1 MGNKLARTTQASPT
15 EYYLNDLPSE
25 FNLVLKEVI
34 GKSERFFKAILCVHD
49 EGLLLVKVYFKRGD
63 VLDLREHARK
73 LNEIREQFRN
83 VENSHVWP
91 FQRWHETDKAAY
103 LLRQYFFS
111 NLHERLSTRP
121 FLSTIQ
127 KKWLAFQLL
136 HAVKQSHDRGV
147 CHGDI
152 KCENVLVTSWNWIYL
167 TDFASFKPTYIPD
180 DNPADFSFF
189 FDTGGRRRCYLA
201 PERFYD
207 PKTES
212 PVSPGGALKPSMDM
226 FSLGCV
232 IAELFLEGQALFD
245 LSQLLGYRK
254 RLYDPLP
261 SLEKISDT
269 GIKNMILQMIHVVP
283 ESRLSCDDYLETWAY
298 DVFPSYF
305 SPALHNL
312 FSCLTRTM
320 DLESD
325 SRVALIQS
333 SFSEIRSL
341 MIRDAKDKSFSADCL
356 DKELRITSPSP
367 PLQRK
372 SRSSHA
378 QTQHDL
384 LTDINLLL
392 KDSKS
397 SIQHTKHQSD
407 SSVSDRFTCSY
418 RLKAAAVK
426 MAEVAP
432 KHDEEFKEEIRKSKV
447 PTHEGMVLIA
457 SALCACLRHVKLPFA
472 RRAAVQLLYNA
483 SVLCDDDARLQL
495 IVPFV
500 AALLSDS
507 AAIVRC
513 AALQTLCNVLS
524 MVQTFSPSDAKVFP
538 EYIFPLLS
546 MLPDDP
552 EESVRICYAD
562 CIHKIAGTAYRFLV
576 SQSSEGGSEELNEK
590 SRSAGFTTELAQL
603 RETIGRIIH
612 DLVMGQKQTPTIR
625 RALLEHIA
633 PLCEFFGKKQCNDF
647 LLPVLPAFLNDRDK
661 QLRALFFEQI
671 VHVCIFVGEVSSEA
685 YLLPYLEQ
693 ALSNVEEPVIV
704 NALECLAALCVYKLL
719 KKRVLLK
726 TVERAS
732 PLLCHPSQWVRRAA
746 ITLVAASGSNLSV
759 ADAHAYLIPLLLP
772 FLRREPLSISSEAA
786 LLACLKPP
794 VSRDVFQ
801 RVLSNVMLT
810 SNSTEAA
817 TERPKPRQRVPDATF
832 GHGRTP
838 MMKIPL
844 QRNVPDFEDGEKLKA
859 MEGYIR
865 NLSSTMHSWDLEN
878 PEKMDAS
885 ATGAG
890 FFSNFDVATDSIPLY
905 SRPPTD
911 RRLDNSGNEEWSR
924 IYRQPMDTLAYSQ
937 SDMMQKSMMQK
948 SIIAIPSKFT
958 GSIYGRT
965 PSHETSTEPAFD
977 AFNKFLKSSAGSD
990 SRWRP
995 RGVLVSHLHEHQR
1008 AVNQVAVSSDN
1019 SFFTS
1024 ASDDGTVKV
1033 WDCRRLERSTSFRSK
1048 LTYSFG
1054 QNERV
1059 LCLAML
1065 SPDQQ
1070 VAAASSAGEIRV
1082 LCVDY
1087 IAREGNVPERYSG
1100 ISNVRRTDAQEGSVL
1115 ALQAFGGMLLYST
1128 QKNGLHLWDFREQ
1141 RDAWLLKAK
1150 PEQGYVSAL
1159 AADPSRHWLVS
1170 GTSRG
1175 VLTLWDLR
1183 FQVQVYSWRLP
1194 SCHPVEAM
1202 CVPVGSSLPR
1212 PFVYV
1217 AAGRNEVAVWNVENG
1232 NCQQI
1237 LKSAVQSNGTSFVA
1251 NLQPWGRRTGPK
1263 QQHQEASKLSDYKV
1277 EELSDPPPRIPG
1289 VRALLPTTAGA
1300 SVITGGTD
1308 CRIRLWDH
1316 LRPETSYC
1324 ICGPTVKN
1332 APPFRYSS
1340 KTVCGLHITQE
1351 SMHENVQSEVAL
1363 AAVDMAGCHR
1373 DSITSLAAASQLLIS
1388 SSRDGTIKVWK

>member
-136 HAVKQSHDRGV
+136 HAVKQSHDRG
-147 CHGDI
+147 DI

-261 SLEKISDT
+261 SLEKVWLFCGSKCFFFVRILLM
-269 GIKNMILQMIHVVP
+269 NMILQMIHVVP

-890 FFSNFDVATDSIPLY
+890 IPLY

-911 RRLDNSGNEEWSR
+911 RRR
-924 IYRQPMDTLAYSQ
+924 
-937 SDMMQKSMMQK
+937 
-948 SIIAIPSKFT
+948 
-958 GSIYGRT
+958 SIYGRT

-1332 APPFRYSS
+1332 APPFRYCRKRFEDLSR
-1340 KTVCGLHITQE
+1340 L
-1351 SMHENVQSEVAL
+1351 MEVAL